1 MRAVALGL
9 LGLLGL
15 LGCQRAPYDL
25 DMPIAIETDS
35 LAALAALRA
44 GIAEL
49 GGHVTDSAGQKVQVS
64 SVCRCAL
71 DNRDLLYAIPAV

>member
-1 MRAVALGL
+1 MRAVA

-35 LAALAALRA
+35 PAALAVLRA

-49 GGHVTDSAGQKVQVS
+49 GGHDA
-64 SVCRCAL
+64 
-71 DNRDLLYAIPAV
+71 DLARNHLLP